1 MNLSDIRFPRQL
13 EADET
18 VETIHK
24 TLMARTVKLWSGVDL
39 DVARI
44 TMNNPLKKV
53 LQKARLMGP
62 IRCGLEAVFARLAS
76 ERTPSVNAIILL
88 IVYFI
93 IDSYYY
99 KKEIDIFGLCSK
111 EIFLEHHLESGYSLN
126 IENE

>member
-13 EADET
+13 EANET
-18 VETIHK
+18 VETI
-24 TLMARTVKLWSGVDL
+24 R
-39 DVARI
+39 
-44 TMNNPLKKV
+44 
-53 LQKARLMGP
+53 
-62 IRCGLEAVFARLAS
+62 
-76 ERTPSVNAIILL
+76 
-88 IVYFI
+88 